1 MLQHQRQIRP
11 ANQDDVPAL
20 AALMGELGYPT
31 TEQEMEQ
38 RFSSIAN
45 DAAYRTFVVASG
57 SEVLGMA
64 GAMKGF
70 AFEQNGCY
78 VRLTALVTK
87 QTDRGNG
94 IGTMLVQAVEEWAVA
109 INASALLLNC
119 GNRDERA
126 AAHQFYPKLGFAA
139 KSTGYVKRL

>member
-1 MLQHQRQIRP
+1 MLQHRQIRP
-11 ANQDDVPAL
+11 ANQEDVPAL
-20 AALMGELGYPT
+20 AVLMGELGYPT
-31 TEQEMEQ
+31 TEQEMRQ

-45 DAAYRTFVVASG
+45 DLAYRTFIAASG

-78 VRLTALVTK
+78 VRLTALVTR
-87 QTDRGNG
+87 QTDRGKG
-94 IGTMLVQAVEEWAVA
+94 IGKMLVHAVEEWAIA
-109 INASALLLNC
+109 SNASAIFLNC
-119 GNRDERA
+119 GNRDERV
-126 AAHQFYPKLGFAA
+126 AAHQFYLKLGFAA